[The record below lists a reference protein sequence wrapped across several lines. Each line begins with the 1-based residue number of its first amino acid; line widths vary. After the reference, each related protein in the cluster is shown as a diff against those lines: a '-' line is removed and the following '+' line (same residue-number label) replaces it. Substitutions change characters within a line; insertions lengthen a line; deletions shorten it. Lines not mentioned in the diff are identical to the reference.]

1 MPKTPTASEARQ
13 VRRHNPLTEDLAP
26 TEFKHKSPK
35 RKRGRKDEEDEDNF
49 VDAKASR
56 RILQIGQE
64 LAEEDEQ
71 GQKDQN
77 RGAASSNAFSFQLR
91 EDNVEVEAEGEAG
104 EFEDEEAWGD
114 EEEEEVEEVEIDPQD
129 LDVFNRFNP
138 SFDDPILRPGEDA
151 PELGGSTNLA
161 DLILAKIAAHE
172 AEQGGIKAG
181 MEPEEEPGEV
191 DIPPKVVEVYSK
203 YAPHTLVLEN

>member
-1 MPKTPTASEARQ
+1 MPKTPIVSEARQ
-13 VRRHNPLTEDLAP
+13 ARRHNPLTEDLAP

-35 RKRGRKDEEDEDNF
+35 RKRGRKEEHDEDHF

-71 GQKDQN
+71 GRKEQN
-77 RGAASSNAFSFQLR
+77 GTAASNAFSFDSRL
-91 EDNVEVEAEGEAG
+91 EPAEVEEEAG
-104 EFEDEEAWGD
+104 EFDDEEAWGD

-151 PELGGSTNLA
+151 PAPGQSTNLA

-172 AEQGGIKAG
+172 AQQTGDAVGIDQ
-181 MEPEEEPGEV
+181 EEEPEEV

-203 YAPHTLVLEN
+203 YAHSHRLLSR